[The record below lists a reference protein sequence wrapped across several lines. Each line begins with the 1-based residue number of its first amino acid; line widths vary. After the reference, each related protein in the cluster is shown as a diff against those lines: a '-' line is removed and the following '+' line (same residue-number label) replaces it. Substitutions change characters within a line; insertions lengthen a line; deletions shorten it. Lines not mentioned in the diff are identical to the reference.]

1 MTHLKTLFETT
12 IADAIANAPTVEL
25 SQIVNVFDGDPI
37 TYNEADLPAIILE
50 PMDTA
55 LQKENQ
61 YYEATWRIKISV
73 VVASKQFYGA
83 DSSWIVVIKKYIQ
96 NIMEQ
101 KDSSSSKFNAYSVC
115 WILDNIQCIVEDN
128 QIISNE
134 LYMESIQY
142 QNLAK
147 QWFVG
152 YRADMIVRIFNKQI
166 QRI

>member
-83 DSSWIVVIKKYIQ
+83 DSS
-96 NIMEQ
+96 
-101 KDSSSSKFNAYSVC
+101 
-115 WILDNIQCIVEDN
+115 
-128 QIISNE
+128 
-134 LYMESIQY
+134 
-142 QNLAK
+142 
-147 QWFVG
+147 
-152 YRADMIVRIFNKQI
+152 
-166 QRI
+166 